1 MAFNLF
7 KRASTLTEEQR
18 ERRANILEGANA
30 VLLGLAAVATAF
42 AGYRSAILGGDAIK
56 DYTSAVRTV
65 SDANQAFIEGNQVYQ
80 LDQAIFLEYVKAL
93 NSGDLELA
101 EYFKTEL
108 ARPKLIA
115 AIDWW
120 IETGDEGP
128 ATPFTED
135 NPEYDIEQYA
145 SAATLQEET
154 DALFASGERNDDRG
168 DRFDLV
174 VAMFATTL
182 FLYGISAVSKSYEV
196 QLTALSSGTV
206 MFAGGLAYMISI

>member
-1 MAFNLF
+1 MPRIFAN
-7 KRASTLTEEQR
+7 AADLTEEER
-18 ERRANILEGANA
+18 ERRTSFLEGVNV

-56 DYTSAVRTV
+56 DYTTAVRTV
-65 SDANQAFIEGNQVYQ
+65 SDANQAYVEGNQVYQ

-93 NSGDLELA
+93 NSGDVELA
-101 EYFKTEL
+101 DYFKTEL
-108 ARPKLIA
+108 ARPKLVA

-120 IETGDEGP
+120 LETGDEGP

-145 SAATLQEET
+145 NAEALSQET

-168 DRFDLV
+168 DRFDLA
-174 VAMFATTL
+174 VAVFATTL
-182 FLYGISAVSKSYEV
+182 FLYGISAVSKTYRV
-196 QLTALSSGTV
+196 QLIALLSGTT
-206 MFAGGLAYMISI
+206 MFAGGLVYMLTI

>member
-1 MAFNLF
+1 VAFNLF
-7 KRASTLTEEQR
+7 KRASALTEQQR

-56 DYTSAVRTV
+56 DYTTAVRTV
-65 SDANQAFIEGNQVYQ
+65 SDANQAYTEGNQVYQ

-93 NSGDLELA
+93 NSDDVGLA
-101 EYFKTEL
+101 EYFKTL
-108 ARPKLIA
+108 ARPQLVK

-120 IETGDEGP
+120 LESGDEGP
-128 ATPFTED
+128 DTPFVDE
-135 NPEYDIEQYA
+135 NPEYTIEQYDNA
-145 SAATLQEET
+145 SVLQEET

-196 QLTALSSGTV
+196 QLTALTGGTV
-206 MFAGGLAYMISI
+206 MFAAGLAYMAFI

>member
-7 KRASTLTEEQR
+7 KRASSLSDEQR

-80 LDQAIFLEYVKAL
+80 LDQSIFLEYVKAL
-93 NSGDLELA
+93 NSGDPDLA
-101 EYFKTEL
+101 EYFKTL
-108 ARPKLIA
+108 ARPQLVK

-120 IETGDEGP
+120 LETGDDGP
-128 ATPFTED
+128 DTPFVEE
-135 NPEYDIEQYA
+135 NPEYDIEQYTN
-145 SAATLQEET
+145 AAILQEET

-174 VAMFATTL
+174 VAVFATTL
-182 FLYGISAVSKSYEV
+182 FLYGISAVSRSYEV
-196 QLTALSSGTV
+196 QLTALTGGTA
-206 MFAGGLAYMISI
+206 MFVGGLAYMASI

>member
-1 MAFNLF
+1 MGLNLF
-7 KRASTLTEEQR
+7 RKSAGLTDEQR
-18 ERRANILEGANA
+18 ERRANLLEGANA

-65 SDANQAFIEGNQVYQ
+65 SDANQAYVEGNQVFQ

-93 NSGDLELA
+93 RSDDLDLA
-101 EYFKTEL
+101 EYFKSEL
-108 ARPKLIA
+108 ARPKLVE

-120 IETGDEGP
+120 IESGDEGP
-128 ATPFTED
+128 ATPFTEE
-135 NPEYDIEQYA
+135 NPHYDIEQYTTA
-145 SAATLQEET
+145 VSLGEET
-154 DALFASGERNDDRG
+154 DALFTSGEQNDDRG

-182 FLYGISAVSKSYEV
+182 FLYGISAVSKSYNV
-196 QLTALSSGTV
+196 QLTALTSGTV
-206 MFAGGLAYMISI
+206 MFVAGLGYMLTI